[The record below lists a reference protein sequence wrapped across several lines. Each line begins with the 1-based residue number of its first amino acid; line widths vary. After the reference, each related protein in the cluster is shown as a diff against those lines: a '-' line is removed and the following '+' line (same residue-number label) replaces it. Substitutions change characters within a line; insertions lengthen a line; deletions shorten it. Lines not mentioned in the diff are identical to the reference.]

1 MVGPVIFFL
10 RRRWKP
16 LLIGFLALTL
26 IIRGD
31 YYRIDRNHWRAVAGV
46 LRLDLDA
53 IKDAQATATALAEA
67 KKREEQATFNQLAER
82 ADNAT
87 RQITGMR
94 AAAGRYASTNRV
106 RTKAPEGRPGGTGG
120 ASAGEAAT
128 GGNGPG
134 SDASVALSRADFDTL
149 VGNTI
154 RLKQVHDF
162 GNDLIAAG
170 MAEK

>member
-1 MVGPVIFFL
+1 MTVLITL
-10 RRRWKP
+10 LKRRWK
-16 LLIGFLALTL
+16 LALSALAIAILIG
-26 IIRGD
+26 RGD

-87 RQITGMR
+87 HQITGMR

-106 RTKAPEGRPGGTGG
+106 RAKAPEGRPGGTSG

-128 GGNGPG
+128 GDNGPG
-134 SDASVALSRADFDTL
+134 ADASVVVSRTDFDQL

-170 MAEK
+170 LAER

>member
-1 MVGPVIFFL
+1 MTLALAFL
-10 RRRWKP
+10 GRHWK
-16 LLIGFLALTL
+16 LALTGFIVFSL
-26 IIRGD
+26 SITAT
-31 YYRIDRNHWRAVAGV
+31 YYRLDRNHWRSVAGV

-94 AAAGRYASTNRV
+94 AAAGRYASTHRV
-106 RTKAPEGRPGGTGG
+106 RGKAPGGASGGTGG

-128 GGNGPG
+128 GGDGPG
-134 SDASVALSRADFDTL
+134 SDASVALSRADFDQL

-170 MAEK
+170 LAEK